1 MKKIKMANNLIKKR
15 IGIGA
20 LVLALLITAS
30 VAFSHGGKHA
40 DKGFT
45 HLQALQKATSLY
57 NRLCESGKLDSS
69 WETQLTRAA
78 VFARKSPD
86 RDELVVSFHRAKGDP
101 QAVYIFF
108 SADGKYTGS
117 NFTGD

>member
-1 MKKIKMANNLIKKR
+1 MKKINTANNLIQKR
-15 IGIGA
+15 LGISA

-40 DKGFT
+40 ATEFT
-45 HLQALQKATSLY
+45 RLQALQKAAELY
-57 NRLCESGKLDSS
+57 NGLVKKGKLDSS
-69 WETQLTRAA
+69 WETELAGATVSTR
-78 VFARKSPD
+78 RSGDK
-86 RDELVVSFHRAKGDP
+86 DEVVISFHRAQGNP

-108 SADGKYTGS
+108 SADGKYAGS

>member
-1 MKKIKMANNLIKKR
+1 MKKTNPPRTLIKR
-15 IGIGA
+15 RVAVIA
-20 LVLALLITAS
+20 LVFVLLITAS

-40 DKGFT
+40 GKAFT
-45 HLQALQKATSLY
+45 HLQALQKATGLY
-57 NRLCESGKLDSS
+57 NRLVESGKLDSS

-78 VFARKSPD
+78 VVSRKRAD
-86 RDELVVSFHRAKGDP
+86 RDEVVVSFHRAKGNP

-108 SADGKYTGS
+108 SADGQYTGS

>member
-1 MKKIKMANNLIKKR
+1 MKKTNTAKILTKK
-15 IGIGA
+15 GVVVVA
-20 LVLALLITAS
+20 LVLTLLITAS

-40 DKGFT
+40 AKAFT
-45 HLQALQKATSLY
+45 HLQALQKATNLY
-57 NRLCESGKLDSS
+57 NRLCENGKLDSS
-69 WETQLTRAA
+69 WETQLTRAT
-78 VFARKSPD
+78 VFTHKRSD
-86 RDELVVSFHRAKGDP
+86 RDEVVVSFHRIKGDP